1 MQRYAKEGY
10 RENLWKKFWEVLQQ
24 IARENPESNS
34 GRNPGGNSKKSRK
47 ITETQKSGESQKK
60 LQEVKK
66 NVLLIQGKLVEILR
80 GTAKEF
86 KGGIVV
92 EIKEETSKGI
102 QGRIMEFREQS

>member
-1 MQRYAKEGY
+1 MKILKVILVEIPEATLK
-10 RENLWKKFWEVLQQ
+10 
-24 IARENPESNS
+24 NPERSLKP
-34 GRNPGGNSKKSRK
+34 RRVEKVR
-47 ITETQKSGESQKK
+47 KK